1 MAELKCPHCGQAF
14 TVDDT
19 ELSSIVQQIRDKEF
33 EKDLENRVSELKE
46 HMVKTH
52 KIEMEA
58 KESEIKLKSQE
69 AHEKEIQKL
78 KSQLEK
84 ATDKTAKLQAQ
95 LDSSEDKK
103 KIAVMEAVQKVEEEK
118 RDLESQLTHEKD
130 KGKLLLEQKDEQ
142 IAYYK
147 DLKTKM
153 STKMVGETLE
163 QHCEI
168 QFNQL
173 RATAFRNAYFEKD
186 NDVKSGSKFVVCI
199 GNEKGEVLERE
210 SFPTEAPEKTM
221 ENVFKFFDG
230 KEIEALGVGSF
241 GPIDPDL
248 TSPTYGYIT
257 TTPKPGWNNYNIM
270 GALKERYDIPMAFDT
285 DVNGA
290 ALGEATFGVAK
301 GLDSALY
308 LTIGTGI
315 GGGAVVGGKLVHGLL
330 HPEMGHMK
338 MIVRE
343 DDTYSGKCPYHGT
356 CFEGLAAGPAIEAR
370 WGVKG
375 SELPEDHPAWDLEA
389 YYIGQAMANYILT
402 LSPKKIILGG
412 GVMHQKQLF
421 PMIHKYTQEFLNG
434 YIQKEEVTTDKIKDY
449 IVYPGLGD
457 NAGVVGALALAMSV
471 VK

>member
-1 MAELKCPHCGQAF
+1 MKLGG
-14 TVDDT
+14 
-19 ELSSIVQQIRDKEF
+19 
-33 EKDLENRVSELKE
+33 
-46 HMVKTH
+46 
-52 KIEMEA
+52 IEA
-58 KESEIKLKSQE
+58 
-69 AHEKEIQKL
+69 
-78 KSQLEK
+78 
-84 ATDKTAKLQAQ
+84 
-95 LDSSEDKK
+95 
-103 KIAVMEAVQKVEEEK
+103 
-118 RDLESQLTHEKD
+118 
-130 KGKLLLEQKDEQ
+130 GG
-142 IAYYK
+142 
-147 DLKTKM
+147 
-153 STKMVGETLE
+153 TKMVCAIGDE
-163 QHCEI
+163 QGNI
-168 QFNQL
+168 FD
-173 RATAFRNAYFEKD
+173 RA
-186 NDVKSGSKFVVCI
+186 V
-199 GNEKGEVLERE
+199 
-210 SFPTEAPEKTM
+210 FPTEIPESTVPKM
-221 ENVFKFFDG
+221 IAYFQDKG
-230 KEIEALGVGSF
+230 IEALGIGCF
-241 GPIDPDL
+241 GPVDL
-248 TSPTYGYIT
+248 NKKSATYGYIT
-257 TTPKPGWNNYNIM
+257 STPKLAWRFYDFAGAFRE
-270 GALKERYDIPMAFDT
+270 ALKVPVGFDT

>member
-1 MAELKCPHCGQAF
+1 
-14 TVDDT
+14 
-19 ELSSIVQQIRDKEF
+19 
-33 EKDLENRVSELKE
+33 
-46 HMVKTH
+46 
-52 KIEMEA
+52 
-58 KESEIKLKSQE
+58 
-69 AHEKEIQKL
+69 
-78 KSQLEK
+78 
-84 ATDKTAKLQAQ
+84 
-95 LDSSEDKK
+95 
-103 KIAVMEAVQKVEEEK
+103 
-118 RDLESQLTHEKD
+118 
-130 KGKLLLEQKDEQ
+130 
-142 IAYYK
+142 
-147 DLKTKM
+147 
-153 STKMVGETLE
+153 
-163 QHCEI
+163 
-168 QFNQL
+168 
-173 RATAFRNAYFEKD
+173 
-186 NDVKSGSKFVVCI
+186 
-199 GNEKGEVLERE
+199 
-210 SFPTEAPEKTM
+210 M

-270 GALKERYDIPMAFDT
+270 GALKEKYDIPMAFDT

-290 ALGEATFGVAK
+290 ALGEATFGAAK

-343 DDTYSGKCPYHGT
+343 DDKYSGKCPYHGT

-434 YIQKEEVTTDKIKDY
+434 YIQKEEVITDKIKDY
-449 IVYPGLGD
+449 IVYPELGD